1 MYSLYVGLGFLLV
14 LAFLLIQYRPAS
26 TGESINEHFT
36 TVAVDPRLSPA
47 CTERNADAQKLLA
60 RFAEIPESDAD
71 ASELRLLISKLCC
84 MEADISSPAAGLIRT
99 IPLQFRTSSDMDVA
113 SSIVGRC
120 RAGAIQNR
128 DIDLILD
135 KFSARGHELVKR
147 MCNSPVASA
156 EFASRGAGGLHDVRA
171 ANDELDKVLGKLR
184 WAMTSFCLKPTPSM
198 DHPIGAR
205 DMGFWEP
212 DSVAD
217 LSQYQGISA
226 TPK

>member
-26 TGESINEHFT
+26 TVESINEHFT

-47 CTERNADAQKLLA
+47 CTARNADAQKLLA

-71 ASELRLLISKLCC
+71 ASELRLLITKLCC

-135 KFSARGHELVKR
+135 KFSARGHELVKKL
-147 MCNSPVASA
+147 CT
-156 EFASRGAGGLHDVRA
+156 DA
-171 ANDELDKVLGKLR
+171 AATSELDKVLGKLR

>member
-1 MYSLYVGLGFLLV
+1 MYTLYMGLAFLLV

-26 TGESINEHFT
+26 REGFAQIGSALAEGFT

-99 IPLQFRTSSDMDVA
+99 INLQFRTSSDMDVT

-135 KFSARGHELVKR
+135 KFSVRGRELVAR
-147 MCNSPVASA
+147 MCNDT
-156 EFASRGAGGLHDVRA
+156 GATA
-171 ANDELDKVLGKLR
+171 ELDNVISKLR
-184 WAMTSFCLKPTPSM
+184 WAMTSFCLKPTPTM

>member
-14 LAFLLIQYRPAS
+14 LAFLLIQYRP
-26 TGESINEHFT
+26 TGTHEGFT

-47 CTERNADAQKLLA
+47 CTARDADAQKLLA
-60 RFAEIPESDAD
+60 RFASFPESDAD
-71 ASELRLLISKLCC
+71 ASELRLLVSKICC

-147 MCNSPVASA
+147 VCAGPEESAAVA
-156 EFASRGAGGLHDVRA
+156 EF
-171 ANDELDKVLGKLR
+171 DKVLGKLR
-184 WAMTSFCLKPTPSM
+184 WAMTSFCLKPTPTM

>member
-1 MYSLYVGLGFLLV
+1 MYALYAGIAALLII
-14 LAFLLIQYRPAS
+14 AFLLIQYQPVGGIEGFTDAAARKRGS
-26 TGESINEHFT
+26 VERFT

-47 CTERNADAQKLLA
+47 CTERSAAAQKLLA
-60 RFAEIPESDAD
+60 RFAAVPEADPD

-84 MEADISSPAAGLIRT
+84 MEADIATPAAGLIRT
-99 IPLQFRTSSDMDVA
+99 ISLQFRTSSDMDVA

-120 RAGAIQNR
+120 RAGAIQQR

-135 KFSARGHELVKR
+135 KFNKRGHELVKR
-147 MCNSPVASA
+147 LCADDA
-156 EFASRGAGGLHDVRA
+156 EA
-171 ANDELDKVLGKLR
+171 AKELDKILGQLR

-198 DHPIGAR
+198 DKPIGAR

-226 TPK
+226 DPK

>member
-1 MYSLYVGLGFLLV
+1 MYALYAGIIALLV
-14 LAFLLIQYRPAS
+14 IAFLLIQYRPA
-26 TGESINEHFT
+26 TALEHFT

-47 CTERNADAQKLLA
+47 CTERSADAQKLLA
-60 RFAEIPESDAD
+60 RFASVPETDAD
-71 ASELRLLISKLCC
+71 ASELRLLVSKLCC
-84 MEADISSPAAGLIRT
+84 MEADIATPAAGLIRT

-120 RAGAIQNR
+120 RAGAIQQR

-135 KFSARGHELVKR
+135 KFSARGNELVKR
-147 MCNSPVASA
+147 LCAGDAAAIA
-156 EFASRGAGGLHDVRA
+156 EF
-171 ANDELDKVLGKLR
+171 DKVLGRLR
-184 WAMTSFCLKPTPSM
+184 WAMTSFCLKPTPTM
-198 DHPIGAR
+198 DKPIGAR

-226 TPK
+226 EPK

>member
-1 MYSLYVGLGFLLV
+1 MYTLYAGLAALLV
-14 LAFLLIQYRPAS
+14 IAFLLIQYRPTS
-26 TGESINEHFT
+26 GVEHFT

-47 CTERNADAQKLLA
+47 CTERSADAQKLLA
-60 RFAEIPESDAD
+60 RFAAFPETDTD
-71 ASELRLLISKLCC
+71 ASELRLLISKICC
-84 MEADISSPAAGLIRT
+84 MEADIATPAAGLIRT
-99 IPLQFRTSSDMDVA
+99 IPLQFRTSTDMDVA
-113 SSIVGRC
+113 STIVGRC
-120 RAGAIQNR
+120 RAGAIQQR

-135 KFSARGHELVKR
+135 KFSKRGHELVNR
-147 MCNSPVASA
+147 LCASEGDA
-156 EFASRGAGGLHDVRA
+156 IIEF
-171 ANDELDKVLGKLR
+171 DKVLGRLR

-198 DHPIGAR
+198 DKPIGAR